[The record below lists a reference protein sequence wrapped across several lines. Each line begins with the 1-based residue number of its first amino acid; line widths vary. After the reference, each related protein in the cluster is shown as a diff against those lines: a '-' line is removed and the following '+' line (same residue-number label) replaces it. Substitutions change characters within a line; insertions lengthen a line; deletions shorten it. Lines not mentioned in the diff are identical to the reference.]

1 MYEEKLHA
9 KKLDAALG
17 LEPVK
22 STNLNLDMAVEV
34 GTLNSLWFENRGI
47 PRAIG

>member
-1 MYEEKLHA
+1 
-9 KKLDAALG
+9 LG

-34 GTLNSLWFENRGI
+34 GTLNSL
-47 PRAIG
+47 